1 MTKHPSIA
9 NLICFVF
16 ILAFLPVRNGSVSM
30 GSENVGIVRPI
41 ILSDE
46 WDIELVASEPQIVTP
61 ISCRFD
67 PKGRLLV
74 IESHTHFPPDDY
86 EGPKHDRIYLFDDTN
101 GDGKLDRQRLFYE
114 GGRASMGL
122 EVMGNGD
129 VIVARRDTV
138 VRLRDTDLDD
148 RADQTDVIL
157 RLETVA
163 EYPHNGLGGLAIGPD
178 GWLYVGQ
185 GENLGE
191 PYQLVGIDGS
201 IQKGKGEGGNIFRCR
216 PDGTQ
221 LERFATGFWNPFGLH
236 FDQSGRLWAV
246 CNDPDAKPPCRLM
259 HVVHASDFGFQFRF
273 GRAGTHPLLAW
284 NGEHPGT
291 LPMAAGTGEAP
302 CAVVSY
308 EDRLLVSAWGD
319 NRIESYRLK
328 PQGATWKGTR
338 ETIVQGNSDFRPVDF
353 ATAKDGSI
361 YITDWVDRSYPV
373 HGLGRLW
380 RLVPKKHHSDQRKLP
395 QLSADEIL
403 SKRLAND
410 PTLSLAEL
418 LQAATSADPY
428 IRQGAAS
435 GLSRRDMTAFRKPEA
450 FQDEAQQICILS
462 ALRWLSISKPDQVMQ
477 VSCDEWIEAGLASS
491 NDGFALAAIRWAAET
506 GEIKFLPIIRKRLVE
521 KEISRTLFRS
531 AVAAIAYLEAG
542 TASRGRRDPSLEHE
556 LLEIA
561 ADPSRPATLRAMAI
575 DTLPAESESPD
586 GKQAISWLHESPN
599 PKLAQAIIRLLISR
613 GDQTSIDAM
622 ATLGQSSWL
631 DPESKADAI
640 SGLSK
645 DITRYEMLLKR
656 ISVDETDSS
665 VRQEAARILR
675 TPSAENLRPASD
687 DIEAWNR
694 LIGEG
699 GNPRAGWRV
708 FNRTACVRC
717 HAYEGRGS
725 LVGPDLTG
733 ISGVMDRRRILESI
747 LLPSKEI
754 GPPYVPWL
762 ILTEDGR
769 TLTGLK
775 LNDGSGTH
783 TKFIGSDGEVFEV
796 PMEMITSQRPTAE
809 SVMPK
814 NLEETLTTEEFRDLL
829 SFLSGDK
836 AATEVIHE

>member
-1 MTKHPSIA
+1 
-9 NLICFVF
+9 
-16 ILAFLPVRNGSVSM
+16 M
-30 GSENVGIVRPI
+30 GSENVAISQPS
-41 ILSDE
+41 ILSAE
-46 WDIELVASEPQIVTP
+46 WDIELVASEPKLVTP

-86 EGPKHDRIYLFDDTN
+86 KGPEHDRIYLFDDTN

-122 EVMGNGD
+122 EVMENGD
-129 VIVARRDTV
+129 VMVARRDTV
-138 VRLRDTDLDD
+138 VRLRDTDGDD
-148 RADQTDVIL
+148 RADQTEVIL
-157 RLETVA
+157 RLETAA

-191 PYQLVGIDGS
+191 PYQLVGTDGS
-201 IQKGKGEGGNIFRCR
+201 IQKGEGEGGNIFRCR

-259 HVVHASDFGFQFRF
+259 HVVPASDFGFQFRF

-291 LPMAAGTGEAP
+291 LPMVAGTGEAP

-328 PQGATWKGTR
+328 PRGATWEGTR

-353 ATAKDGSI
+353 AVAKDGSL
-361 YITDWVDRSYPV
+361 YFTDWVDRSYPV
-373 HGLGRLW
+373 HGRGRLW
-380 RLVPKKHHSDQRKLP
+380 RLVPKMPRSDQKKLP

-410 PTLSLAEL
+410 PTLSIADL
-418 LQAATSADPY
+418 LRAATSSDPY

-435 GLSRRDMTAFRKPEA
+435 GLSHRDMTAFTKPEA

-462 ALRWLSISKPDQVMQ
+462 AMRWLSLTQPDQVRQ
-477 VSCDEWIEAGLASS
+477 VSRDEWIEAGLASS

-506 GEIKFLPIIRKRLVE
+506 GEKKFLPMIRKRLVQE
-521 KEISRTLFRS
+521 EISRTLFRS
-531 AVAAIAYLEAG
+531 AVAAIAYLETG
-542 TASRGRRDPSLEHE
+542 TTSRGRRDPSLEHE
-556 LLEIA
+556 LLKIA

-575 DTLPAESESPD
+575 DTLPAEAESPD
-586 GKQAISWLHESPN
+586 EKQTISWLDKTPN
-599 PKLAQAIIRLLISR
+599 PKLAQAIIRRFISR
-613 GDQTSIDAM
+613 GDQPSIDAL
-622 ATLGQSSWL
+622 ATLGESSWL
-631 DPESKADAI
+631 DPESRADAI

-645 DITRYEMLLKR
+645 DVIRYEMLLKR
-656 ISVDETDSS
+656 ISVDEPDSV

-675 TPSAENLRPASD
+675 TPLAHPENIRPATD
-687 DIEAWNR
+687 DIEGWNR
-694 LIGEG
+694 LLGEG

-708 FNRTACVRC
+708 FNRTTCVRC

-733 ISGVMDRRRILESI
+733 IAGFMDRRRILESI

-754 GPPYVPWL
+754 GPPYVSW
-762 ILTEDGR
+762 IVLTEDGR
-769 TLTGLK
+769 TLKGLK

-783 TKFIGSDGEVFEV
+783 TKFIGSDGQVFEV
-796 PMEMITSQRPTAE
+796 PMQMITSQRPTAE

-836 AATEVIHE
+836 PTSEVTHE